1 MESQNEDKFNLNA
14 CSDDEI
20 IIDRMIYEKKIFEL
34 E

>member
-1 MESQNEDKFNLNA
+1 MESQSEDKFNLNA

-20 IIDRMIYEKKIFEL
+20 IIDRMLYEKTFEL